1 MSIVCSFLILT
12 IYPEVKDYH
21 LHFTE
26 GKKEIT
32 NAILCS
38 APSSPSLRP
47 QVAARTVTLR
57 AGTSSL
63 SPQSSRDH
71 SRTSRECWA
80 QVGITGWPPTWKSL
94 QLQTRPRVRQSDTKN
109 SPSAGTGTS
118 GNPWAKICSSLITC
132 GYAPSQ
138 TYSSYGFKYALLACS
153 VMFRKSL

>member
-1 MSIVCSFLILT
+1 MSMVCSFLILT

-38 APSSPSLRP
+38 ALSSPSLGLVLP
-47 QVAARTVTLR
+47 ASPHKAA
-57 AGTSSL
+57 
-63 SPQSSRDH
+63 SRDH

>member
-1 MSIVCSFLILT
+1 MVCSFLILT

-32 NAILCS
+32 KAILCS
-38 APSSPSLRP
+38 ALSSPSLRP

-94 QLQTRPRVRQSDTKN
+94 QLQTRPRVRQSDTKTVLV
-109 SPSAGTGTS
+109 PGRAHLETPGPRSALPLLPVVTPQARLT
-118 GNPWAKICSSLITC
+118 PHMVSSMLSWP
-132 GYAPSQ
+132 AP
-138 TYSSYGFKYALLACS
+138 
-153 VMFRKSL
+153 